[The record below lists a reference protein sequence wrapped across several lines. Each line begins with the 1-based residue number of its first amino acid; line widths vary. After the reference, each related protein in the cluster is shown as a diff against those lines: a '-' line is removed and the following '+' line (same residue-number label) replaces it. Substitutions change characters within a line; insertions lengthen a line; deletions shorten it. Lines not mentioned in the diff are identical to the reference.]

1 MEKKVGFMNAAA
13 ENTITVGI
21 PELEAI
27 IQRAVQEAVRK
38 EMKHVL
44 FDFRTQAD
52 ENTAKEDE
60 VLLRDAMK
68 QIDKYGDDHSGFI
81 TLEDLRTE
89 LANEANGL
97 RS

>member
-1 MEKKVGFMNAAA
+1 MNAAV
-13 ENTITVGI
+13 ENTITVSI

-44 FDFRTQAD
+44 FDFWTRAD
-52 ENTAKEDE
+52 ENTAKEDA
-60 VLLRDAMK
+60 VLLKDALE
-68 QIDKYGDDHSGFI
+68 QIDHYGDDHSNFI
-81 TLEDLRTE
+81 TLEDLKTE
-89 LANEANGL
+89 LAAEPNGL

>member
-1 MEKKVGFMNAAA
+1 MNSAI
-13 ENTITVGI
+13 ENTVTVSI

-44 FDFRTQAD
+44 FDFWTQAD
-52 ENTAKEDE
+52 QDTAKEDA
-60 VLLRDAMK
+60 VLLRDALK
-68 QIDKYGDDHSGFI
+68 QIDEYGDDHSGFM
-81 TLEDLRTE
+81 TLEDLKTE

-97 RS
+97 RR

>member
-1 MEKKVGFMNAAA
+1 MSAAV
-13 ENTITVGI
+13 ETTITVSI

-44 FDFRTQAD
+44 FEFWTQEGED
-52 ENTAKEDE
+52 TAKEDE
-60 VLLRDAMK
+60 VLLRDALK
-68 QIDKYGDDHSGFI
+68 QIDEYGDDHSGFI
-81 TLEDLRTE
+81 TLEDLKTE

-97 RS
+97 RR